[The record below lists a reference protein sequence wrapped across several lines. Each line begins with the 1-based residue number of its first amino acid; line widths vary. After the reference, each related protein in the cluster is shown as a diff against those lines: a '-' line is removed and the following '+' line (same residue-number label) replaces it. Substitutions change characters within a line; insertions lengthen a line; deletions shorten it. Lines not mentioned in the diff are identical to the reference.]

1 MKNNVKKYDRLI
13 NKLFLKAFT
22 IFGSAIV
29 IVIILRLEL
38 KNKIAINISEIISKL
53 ANVSPET
60 ATSFYQKYI
69 QGNIEFFVVGIVCLI
84 LLFAFILFV
93 KSLTKYFDQI
103 VDGMDKLGEESNEEI
118 VMSPELD
125 FIEDKLNKVNAK
137 LRRKTTELKEAEQRK
152 NDLVVYL
159 AHDIKTPLTSVIGY
173 LNLLD
178 DEPNLPTE
186 VKAKYVHIS
195 LEKAYRLEK
204 LINEFFEITRYN
216 LQKVS
221 INKENINL
229 CYMLVQVADELYP
242 QAIDKKKE
250 IVNEVD
256 ENIEIQGDAE
266 KLARVFNNVLK
277 NAINY
282 GTENSTI
289 SITAEKSEE
298 NVYIYIKNS
307 GAIKREMLD
316 KIFEKFYRADE
327 SRNSATGGAGLGL
340 AISKDIITLHGG
352 TIKAESDGTNTIFII
367 SLPIELIKS

>member
-1 MKNNVKKYDRLI
+1 MRNNEKKYDRLM
-13 NKLFLKAFT
+13 NKLLLKAFT
-22 IFGSAIV
+22 IFGCAILV
-29 IVIILRLEL
+29 MVALRLTL
-38 KNKIAINISEIISKL
+38 RNKIAINIAEIISKV
-53 ANVSPET
+53 ANVSNET
-60 ATSFYQKYI
+60 ATDFYQKYI
-69 QGNIEFFVVGIVCLI
+69 QGNIEAFVVLIVCVVLI
-84 LLFAFILFV
+84 FALFIFLRT
-93 KSLTKYFDQI
+93 LTKYFDQI
-103 VDGMDKLGEESNEEI
+103 VDGMDKLGEENTEEI
-118 VMSPELD
+118 IMLPELD

-137 LRRKTTELKEAEQRK
+137 LRKKTAELKDAEQRK

-178 DEPNLPTE
+178 DEKELPND
-186 VKAKYVHIS
+186 VKEKYVHIS

-229 CYMLVQVADELYP
+229 CYMMVQVADELYP
-242 QAIDKKKE
+242 QAIDKKKN

-256 ENIEIQGDAE
+256 ENIEIQGDPE
-266 KLARVFNNVLK
+266 KLARVFNNVLR

-289 SITAEKSEE
+289 TISAENIDKD
-298 NVYIYIKNS
+298 VYIYIKNV
-307 GAIKREMLD
+307 GAIKSEMLD

-327 SRNSATGGAGLGL
+327 ARNSESGGAGLGL
-340 AISKDIITLHGG
+340 AISKDIVTLHGG
-352 TIKAESDGTNTIFII
+352 TIKAESDGVNTRFVIT
-367 SLPIELIKS
+367 LPVEKI

>member
-29 IVIILRLEL
+29 IVIILRLAL